1 MDESTEKLIR
11 ETSATTA
18 LLNRFIAE
26 WDDMKNT
33 LATKSDVSAVSDK
46 LAEHVKNHENNRS
59 MVALWVSIIGT
70 YAFSAWQAFKGDA

>member
-18 LLNRFIAE
+18 LLNRFIEE
-26 WDDMKNT
+26 WDDMKYT

-46 LAEHVKNHENNRS
+46 LTEHIKSHENNKN
-59 MVALWVSIIGT
+59 MVAVWVGIIGT
-70 YAFSAWQAFKGDA
+70 FAFSAGNEFREIV